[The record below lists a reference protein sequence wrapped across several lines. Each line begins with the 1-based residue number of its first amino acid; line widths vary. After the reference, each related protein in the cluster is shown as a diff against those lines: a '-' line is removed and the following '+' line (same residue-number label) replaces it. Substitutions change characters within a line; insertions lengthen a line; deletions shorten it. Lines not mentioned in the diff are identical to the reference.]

1 MSCELHTCMY
11 VVFVTDGDFVRM
23 KQRVGDALLEIIK
36 QSTYVYTC
44 MYKCTLVVHTI
55 TYVVSCDNGLLIR
68 LHSV

>member
-36 QSTYVYTC
+36 QSTYVHTC
-44 MYKCTLVVHTI
+44 MYM
-55 TYVVSCDNGLLIR
+55 YVQMYVSSAYHYVCCVL
-68 LHSV
+68 